1 MSPEWV
7 QAGRNSAGGVNLNAR
22 DAEAGQ
28 WPDKPKRDPVLVA
41 AAVIG
46 ALFFA
51 FSLYQLNFDYS
62 LLFAGTLKFIQSFSY
77 MFPPNASEWKHVL
90 AAALESLQ
98 IAIVGTVLAV
108 IFAFILSFLAAENVS
123 PRTAWL
129 FKGLASFL
137 RTIPTLVWALIFIV
151 AVGMGPLPGVLAI
164 FTHAAGMLI
173 KVFSQSIEEI
183 DEGVLEAMR
192 ATGAGWLQIMLQ
204 GVLPC
209 VVTSFLAWSVFRLEV
224 DIGES
229 SILGVVGAGGI
240 GWEIANAMRA
250 YEFDTAF
257 FVALVIFAMVF
268 TVEFFSNRLKI
279 HIRRKV

>member
-1 MSPEWV
+1 MSAEWE
-7 QAGRNSAGGVNLNAR
+7 QTSRLGI
-22 DAEAGQ
+22 GQ
-28 WPDKPKRDPVLVA
+28 SLASGAKTEPFPNKPKRDPVLVA
-41 AAVIG
+41 AAAVG
-46 ALFFA
+46 AVFFV

-62 LLFAGTLKFIQSFSY
+62 LLFNGTLKFIQSFAY
-77 MFPPNASEWKHVL
+77 MFPPNASEWTHVL

-98 IAIVGTVLAV
+98 IAIVGTAIAV
-108 IFAFILSFLAAENVS
+108 IAAFILSFLAAENVS
-123 PRTAWL
+123 PRTAWF
-129 FKGLASFL
+129 FKGLASLL
-137 RTIPTLVWALIFIV
+137 RAIPTLVWALIFIV
-151 AVGMGPLPGVLAI
+151 AVGMGPLPGILAI
-164 FTHAAGMLI
+164 FTHAAGMLV

-183 DEGVLEAMR
+183 DDGVLEAMR

-209 VVTSFLAWSVFRLEV
+209 VLTSFLAWSVFRLET

-257 FVALVIFAMVF
+257 FVAIVIFAMVF
-268 TVEFFSNRLKI
+268 TVEIFSNRLKI